1 MIDIE
6 DAIREALHADA
17 GQAPVADESFVPT
30 TAVVSTPTGGPP
42 RRPYLVAAAAAILII
57 GVVWVVGGR
66 DAGDN
71 SPAAQTT
78 SPSTAQQSPA
88 TRFHVVLD
96 DPAWTITMARINS
109 DQVSSSYRN
118 DTGSDGIGRPAV
130 VITTGGAAAALAEA
144 GFERS
149 PVAIDGVNGTLYTR
163 TGLAIVIVDLGDGR
177 LATIAF
183 EQVPSGEVDS
193 LVRELHFVT
202 DSEFES
208 AAASATIPIQ
218 R

>member
-30 TAVVSTPTGGPP
+30 TAVVSTPIGGPS
-42 RRPYLVAAAAAILII
+42 RRPLLVGAAAAILII
-57 GVVWVVGGR
+57 GVVWVVSGR

-78 SPSTAQQSPA
+78 SPSTAQQSSA

-96 DPAWTITMARINS
+96 DPAWTITMAQINS

-118 DTGSDGIGRPAV
+118 DTGSDDVGRPAV
-130 VITTGGAAAALAEA
+130 VITTGRAAALAEA
-144 GFERS
+144 GFDRS
-149 PVAIDGVNGTLYTR
+149 PVDIDGVSGTLYTR

-208 AAASATIPIQ
+208 AAASATIPVQ